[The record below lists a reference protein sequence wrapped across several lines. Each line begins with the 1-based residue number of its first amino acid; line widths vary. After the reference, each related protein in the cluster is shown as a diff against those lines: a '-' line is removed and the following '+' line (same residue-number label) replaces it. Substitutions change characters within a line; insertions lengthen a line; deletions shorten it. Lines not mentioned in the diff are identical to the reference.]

1 MTHEIV
7 VFKPDSNRNF
17 PAEKK
22 FSLTHEIHHLTHKMT
37 HVTHKM
43 THDLTHEFALIRTDS
58 SLLPNHR
65 NYIILC
71 FDKKKFRLFTYRF
84 FSLFHPIIKNNIVAL
99 LSRYNLPVMAYSLCS
114 NFITFKSVAL

>member
-37 HVTHKM
+37 H
-43 THDLTHEFALIRTDS
+43 DLTHEFALIPTVS
-58 SLLPNHR
+58 SLLQNDR

-71 FDKKKFRLFTYRF
+71 FDKKKISTNDLPFLFA
-84 FSLFHPIIKNNIVAL
+84 FSPNHK
-99 LSRYNLPVMAYSLCS
+99 
-114 NFITFKSVAL
+114 K

>member
-37 HVTHKM
+37 H
-43 THDLTHEFALIRTDS
+43 DLTHEFALIPTVS
-58 SLLPNHR
+58 SLLQNDR

-71 FDKKKFRLFTYRF
+71 FDKKKFRLLIYRF

-99 LSRYNLPVMAYSLCS
+99 LSRYYVPVMAYSLCS
-114 NFITFKSVAL
+114 NFITIKSVAL